1 MEQVATKKKSPMLL
15 IILAVAALVVVGGSA
30 SAFFI
35 LNKSPKVQ
43 YFLAESKTVEEM
55 KTLFDDRYKNEVNWS
70 KVQREK
76 PVETTYD
83 LSAEWNDPAADYEM
97 QEIQS
102 IINSVALSMKQ
113 VKDPVKKELEFELG
127 GEFGSVSTKLV
138 TLFGTPEKVLFTF
151 PFMDDYIQFND
162 ADFGKLMKE
171 ADEDY
176 DGDEKLGLSYLF
188 DDNFLAAEEL
198 RTYIGTEYVE
208 YIVKEI
214 PEDAFSSEKEELD
227 IFGQKKK
234 TTKVVMDLS
243 EKQVKTLYKKIFE
256 KAKDDEKLKEAIKE
270 QIAFRTFGEEV
281 SSLAVKDTMEEF
293 DDLLAEAIDGV
304 DAASIPNG
312 VQSTIWHDSN
322 IIVKRE
328 FTFSAG
334 DEKDDVETLTVEGT
348 QLLEK
353 TNQKWDYTFTFEDS
367 YGDEEILKTEGD
379 LTWKDQK
386 SDDTISLTMDD
397 TKFIYKGKEALKGKK
412 RTFTRS
418 FGFTDGDID
427 PAVIWSGTAT
437 HEKDSVKANHE
448 FTISE
453 ESIGE
458 NMFNLIL
465 KQQGKVVKKVEMP
478 KETEDTVNLGDM
490 DIDEIMKYYE
500 INFMPKFEGW
510 MYGVMG
516 EIQGE
521 LSDL

>member
-1 MEQVATKKKSPMLL
+1 MEQTATKKKSPMLL
-15 IILAVAALVVVGGSA
+15 IILVVAALVVIGGSA

-43 YFLAESKTVEEM
+43 YFLAESKTIEEM
-55 KTLFDDRYKNEVNWS
+55 KTLFDGRYKNEVNWA

-76 PVETTYD
+76 PVETIYD
-83 LSAEWNDPAADYEM
+83 LSAEWNDPSADYEM

-113 VKDPVKKELEFELG
+113 VKDPVKKELEFEMG

-151 PFMDDYIQFND
+151 PFMDDYIRFND

-171 ADEDY
+171 VDEGY
-176 DGDEKLGLSYLF
+176 NGDEKLGLSYLF
-188 DDNFLAAEEL
+188 DDNFLTAQEL

-208 YIVKEI
+208 YLVKEI

-227 IFGQKKK
+227 ILGEKKK

-243 EKQVKTLYKKIFE
+243 EKQVKTLLKNIFK

-281 SSLAVKDTMEEF
+281 SSLEVKEMIEEF
-293 DDLLAEAIDGV
+293 EGGLEEVVGEV
-304 DAASIPNG
+304 DSWNIPNG

-328 FTFSAG
+328 FTFSVG
-334 DEKDDVETLTVEGT
+334 EDKDDVETLTVEGT

-353 TNQKWDYTFTFEDS
+353 TKQKWDYSFTFEDS

-386 SDDTISLTMDD
+386 SDDMISLTMDD

-453 ESIGE
+453 ESLGE
-458 NMFNLIL
+458 NMFNLML

-500 INFMPKFEGW
+500 VNFMPKFEGW

-516 EIQGE
+516 EVQGE